1 MSIFHSRRFQE
12 IASGMVVLAVFVLPA
27 FVWAGDTKK
36 VYIDAQASGTQDG
49 SMKHPYKT
57 ITEGLKHVGN
67 DDELHVAN
75 GTYNENIE
83 IPYSVKMYGADE
95 EKTIINAESNDKP
108 AVTMNH
114 KTTLDKFTV
123 KGGSHGVYVSR
134 YSKAS
139 IIECIVKDSNKDGI
153 HVREAKTSDKFTV
166 SIVKSEVR
174 NADRAGIF
182 AETRKVVII
191 ETVVHDNGSDGVDLA
206 PGSKA
211 WIDDNNFRDN
221 KGSGLKITLD
231 DSSVF
236 VASKNTFRDNKHEG
250 VEVNA
255 SGKAGT
261 VNIKKSKFI
270 NNDKYGIARIAR
282 NANVSKNVWN
292 GLTQTDNTFTSNNA
306 GTVSPIVHLK

>member
-1 MSIFHSRRFQE
+1 MSLFHSRRFQE
-12 IASGMVVLAVFVLPA
+12 IASGVVVLAVFVLPA

-75 GTYNENIE
+75 GTYHENIE
-83 IPYSVKMYGADE
+83 IPDGVKLYGADE
-95 EKTIINAESNDKP
+95 AKTIIDAKNDDKP
-108 AVTMNH
+108 AVSMNH

-123 KGGSHGVYVSR
+123 KGGSHGVYVGKD
-134 YSKAS
+134 SKAS
-139 IIECIVKDSNKDGI
+139 IIECIVEDSDKDGI
-153 HVREAKTSDKFTV
+153 HVREASTSDKYTV

-174 NADRAGIF
+174 NNNRAGIF
-182 AETRKVVII
+182 AETRKAVII
-191 ETVVHDNGSDGVDLA
+191 ETIVHDNDSDGVDLA

-211 WIDDNNFRDN
+211 WIDNNNFRDN
-221 KGSGLKITLD
+221 KGSGLKVALD
-231 DSSVF
+231 NSSVF

-250 VEVNA
+250 IEVNDF
-255 SGKAGT
+255 GKTGT
-261 VNIKKSKFI
+261 INIKKSKFI
-270 NNDKYGIARIAR
+270 NNNKYGIARIAR
-282 NANVSKNVWN
+282 NTNVSAGVWK
-292 GLTQTDNTFTSNNA
+292 GLTETENTFTSNNA